1 MIRVVHI
8 LTRPNIGGPSV
19 IVVSLFENL
28 DPELFSQTLMFGSV
42 GQLEGDFLKDK
53 NLGLQIIEIPGLGRR
68 VKIFDDLK
76 ALIFIVKNLQKLKPH
91 IVHTHM
97 AKAGALGRL
106 SAALVGVPI
115 RIHTYHGHLLSGYFR
130 SSLTRLLVLAE
141 RSLAKLTTFSIVV
154 GEQVRQDLIEHKI
167 CSAEKS
173 ISISPGIKPIIRL
186 EKSSSRSQLGLPLD
200 RPIIMFVGRLA
211 RIKRPDI
218 FVGLARRFENHP
230 LRPIFA
236 FVGDGPLADQ
246 LKQESAHLDNVVFSG
261 WHQDLD
267 VVYSAADIV
276 VLCSDNEGMPLS
288 LIEASS
294 IGVPIIASNVGSV
307 CEIVTDEE
315 NGLLVEAG
323 NIDSFYS
330 NTMRLLENPS
340 LRQKM
345 SESKHKSRTDFTF
358 KQSASNHA
366 AIYQKLF
373 LENCG

>member
-1 MIRVVHI
+1 MIRIVHI

-28 DPELFSQTLMFGSV
+28 DPDLFSQTLMFGSV

-68 VKIFDDLK
+68 VKIFDDIK
-76 ALIFIVKNLQKLKPH
+76 ALIFIIKNLQKLRPH

-106 SAALVGVPI
+106 SAAIVGVPI

-130 SSLTRLLVLAE
+130 SSFTRLIVLAE

-154 GEQVRQDLIEHKI
+154 GEQVRQDLIKHKI

-173 ISISPGIKPIIRL
+173 MSISPGISPINRL
-186 EKSSSRSQLGLPLD
+186 EKSSSCSQLGLPLD
-200 RPIIMFVGRLA
+200 RPVIMFVGRLA

-218 FVGLARRFENHP
+218 FVELARRFENHP

-236 FVGDGPLADQ
+236 FVGDGPLGDQ
-246 LKQESAHLDNVVFSG
+246 LKQDSAQLANVVFSG
-261 WHQDLD
+261 WRQDLD

-307 CEIVTDEE
+307 CEIVTNEE

-323 NIDSFYS
+323 NIDSFYNS
-330 NTMRLLENPS
+330 TTRLLENPS

-345 SESKHKSRTDFTF
+345 SESQHKSRTNFTF
-358 KQSASNHA
+358 EQSASNHA

-373 LENCG
+373 LENCA

>member
-28 DPELFSQTLMFGSV
+28 DPNLFSQTLMFGSV
-42 GQLEGDFLKDK
+42 GQLEGDFLKNK

-76 ALIFIVKNLQKLKPH
+76 ALIFIIKNLQKLKPH

-106 SAALVGVPI
+106 SAAIVGVPI

-130 SSLTRLLVLAE
+130 SSFTRLIVLAE

-167 CSAEKS
+167 CSVEKS
-173 ISISPGIKPIIRL
+173 ISISPGINPINRL
-186 EKSSSRSQLGLPLD
+186 EKSSSCSQLGLPLD
-200 RPIIMFVGRLA
+200 RPVIMFVGRLA

-218 FVGLARRFENHP
+218 FVELARRFENHP

-246 LKQESAHLDNVVFSG
+246 LKLESAHLDNVVFSG
-261 WHQDLD
+261 WRQDLD

-307 CEIVTDEE
+307 CEIVVNGE

-323 NIDSFYS
+323 NIDSFCS
-330 NTMRLLENPS
+330 STIRLLENQS

-345 SESKHKSRTDFTF
+345 SESQHKSRTNFTLE
-358 KQSASNHA
+358 QSASHHA

-373 LENCG
+373 LENCA